1 MEERLTPEEALAKY
15 KAEKRGKLK
24 IYMGYSPGVGKTY
37 TMLREANIR
46 VKRGEEI
53 YIAYLEPHDR
63 KATLEQV
70 GILKEIPTLNIEYRG
85 RVYREIDVQ
94 AVIDKHPKTVLIDEL
109 AHTNIPGSKN
119 HKRYEDV
126 LEILDAGINV
136 NTTLNIQH
144 IESLN
149 DIVYT
154 ITGVE
159 VRERIPDRI
168 VNLADEV
175 EVIDIS
181 SLNLRERL
189 QRGEIY
195 NLKTVGAALKNFFRP
210 GNLDALREIA
220 LRRIA
225 QEVDDTLLKYMEDK
239 NIKTNWYTA
248 ERVLVSIS
256 SSPKAGKIIRYGA
269 RIAQRYKCE
278 FYVIS
283 IETHGPF
290 KKGFS
295 SEEWKVIEKHEELAR
310 NLGAEIFRLK
320 TKNSSARS
328 IAKKILEFTSQKRIT
343 QIVLGHSHR
352 TKVTTLFRGSVI
364 NNIIE
369 NAKGTEIRIV
379 PWENL

>member
-1 MEERLTPEEALAKY
+1 MEEKRISPEKALEIYNK
-15 KAEKRGKLK
+15 EKRGKLK

-70 GILKEIPTLNIEYRG
+70 GILKEISPLEIEYRG
-85 RVYREIDVQ
+85 KVYKEVDVK
-94 AVIDKHPKTVLIDEL
+94 AVIEKHPKTVLIDEL
-109 AHTNIPGSKN
+109 AHTNIFGSKN
-119 HKRYEDV
+119 KKRYEDV
-126 LEILDAGINV
+126 LEILEAGINV

-149 DIVYT
+149 DIVQT
-154 ITGVE
+154 ITGIE
-159 VRERIPDRI
+159 VRERIPDKI

-175 EVIDIS
+175 EVVDIS
-181 SLNLRERL
+181 ASNLTERL

-195 NLKTVGAALKNFFRP
+195 NLKTATSALKNFFRL
-210 GNLDALREIA
+210 GNLNALRELA

-225 QEVDDTLLKYMEDK
+225 QEVDDDLTEYMNDK
-239 NIKTNWYTA
+239 EIKTNWHTT

-256 SSPKAGKIIRYGA
+256 SSPRAGKVIRYGA

-283 IETHGPF
+283 IES
-290 KKGFS
+290 KGFFNKNF
-295 SEEWKVIEKHEELAR
+295 SEDDWKVIKEHEELAK
-310 NLGAEIFRLK
+310 NLGAEVFRLK
-320 TKNSSARS
+320 GKNVP
-328 IAKKILEFTSQKRIT
+328 KKILEFATEKRIT
-343 QIVLGHSHR
+343 QIVLGHSSR
-352 TKVTTLFRGSVI
+352 SLFTRFFKGSVI

-369 NAKGTEIRIV
+369 HSKETEIRIV
-379 PWENL
+379 PWSKM

>member
-1 MEERLTPEEALAKY
+1 MEEKRISPEKALEIYNK
-15 KAEKRGKLK
+15 EKRGKLK

-70 GILKEIPTLNIEYRG
+70 GILKEISPLEIEYRG
-85 RVYREIDVQ
+85 KVYKEVDVK
-94 AVIDKHPKTVLIDEL
+94 AVIEKHPKTVLIDEL
-109 AHTNIPGSKN
+109 AHTNIFGSKN
-119 HKRYEDV
+119 KKRYEDV
-126 LEILDAGINV
+126 LEILEVGINV

-149 DIVYT
+149 DIVQT
-154 ITGVE
+154 ITGIE
-159 VRERIPDRI
+159 VRERIPDKI

-175 EVIDIS
+175 EVVDIS
-181 SLNLRERL
+181 ASNLTERL

-195 NLKTVGAALKNFFRP
+195 NLKTAASALKNFFRL
-210 GNLDALREIA
+210 GNLNALRELA

-225 QEVDDTLLKYMEDK
+225 QEVDDDLTEYMNDK
-239 NIKTNWYTA
+239 EIKTNWYTT

-256 SSPKAGKIIRYGA
+256 SSPRAGKVIRYGA

-283 IETHGPF
+283 IES
-290 KKGFS
+290 KGFFNKNF
-295 SEEWKVIEKHEELAR
+295 SEDDWKVIKEHEELAK
-310 NLGAEIFRLK
+310 NLGAEVFRLK
-320 TKNSSARS
+320 GKNVP
-328 IAKKILEFTSQKRIT
+328 KKILEFATEKRIT
-343 QIVLGHSHR
+343 QIVLGHSSR
-352 TKVTTLFRGSVI
+352 SLFTRFFKGSVI

-369 NAKGTEIRIV
+369 HSKETEIRIV
-379 PWENL
+379 PWSKM

>member
-1 MEERLTPEEALAKY
+1 MEEKRISPEKALEIYNK
-15 KAEKRGKLK
+15 EKRGKLK

-70 GILKEIPTLNIEYRG
+70 GILKEISPLEIEYRG
-85 RVYREIDVQ
+85 KVYKEVDVK
-94 AVIDKHPKTVLIDEL
+94 AVIEKHPKTVLIDEL
-109 AHTNIPGSKN
+109 AHTNILGSKN
-119 HKRYEDV
+119 KKRYEDV
-126 LEILDAGINV
+126 LEILEVGINV

-149 DIVYT
+149 DIVQT
-154 ITGVE
+154 ITGIE
-159 VRERIPDRI
+159 VRERIPDKI

-175 EVIDIS
+175 EVVDIS
-181 SLNLRERL
+181 ASNLTERL

-195 NLKTVGAALKNFFRP
+195 NLKTAASALKNFFRL
-210 GNLDALREIA
+210 GNLNALRELA

-225 QEVDDTLLKYMEDK
+225 QEVDDDLTEYMNDK
-239 NIKTNWYTA
+239 EIKTNWHTT

-256 SSPKAGKIIRYGA
+256 SSPRAGKVIRYGA

-283 IETHGPF
+283 IES
-290 KKGFS
+290 KGFFNKNF
-295 SEEWKVIEKHEELAR
+295 SEDDWKVIKEHEELAK
-310 NLGAEIFRLK
+310 NLGAEVFRLK
-320 TKNSSARS
+320 GKNVP
-328 IAKKILEFTSQKRIT
+328 KKILEFATEKRIT
-343 QIVLGHSHR
+343 QIVLGHSSR
-352 TKVTTLFRGSVI
+352 SLFTRFFKGSVI

-369 NAKGTEIRIV
+369 HSKETEIRIV
-379 PWENL
+379 PWSKM

>member
-1 MEERLTPEEALAKY
+1 MEEKRISPEKALEIYNK
-15 KAEKRGKLK
+15 EKQGKLK

-70 GILKEIPTLNIEYRG
+70 GILKEISPLEIEYRG
-85 RVYREIDVQ
+85 KVYKEVDVK
-94 AVIDKHPKTVLIDEL
+94 AVIEKHPKTVLIDEL
-109 AHTNIPGSKN
+109 AHTNIFGSKN
-119 HKRYEDV
+119 KKRYEDV
-126 LEILDAGINV
+126 LEILEAGINV

-149 DIVYT
+149 DIVQT
-154 ITGVE
+154 ITGIE
-159 VRERIPDRI
+159 VRERIPDKI

-175 EVIDIS
+175 EVVDIS
-181 SLNLRERL
+181 ASNLTERL

-195 NLKTVGAALKNFFRP
+195 NLKTATSALKNFFRL
-210 GNLDALREIA
+210 GNLNALRELA

-225 QEVDDTLLKYMEDK
+225 QEVDDDLTEYMNDK
-239 NIKTNWYTA
+239 EIKTNWHTT

-256 SSPKAGKIIRYGA
+256 SSPRAGKVIRYGA

-283 IETHGPF
+283 IES
-290 KKGFS
+290 KGFFNKNF
-295 SEEWKVIEKHEELAR
+295 SEDDWKVIKEHEELAK
-310 NLGAEIFRLK
+310 NLGAEVFRLK
-320 TKNSSARS
+320 GKNVP
-328 IAKKILEFTSQKRIT
+328 KKILEFATEKRIT
-343 QIVLGHSHR
+343 QIVLGHSSR
-352 TKVTTLFRGSVI
+352 SLFTRFFKGSVI

-369 NAKGTEIRIV
+369 HSKETEIRIV
-379 PWENL
+379 PWSKM

>member
-1 MEERLTPEEALAKY
+1 MEEKRITPEKALEKY
-15 KAEKRGKLK
+15 NKEKRGKLK

-70 GILKEIPTLNIEYRG
+70 GILKEISPLEIEYRG
-85 RVYREIDVQ
+85 KVYKEVDVK
-94 AVIDKHPKTVLIDEL
+94 AVIEKHPKTVLIDEL
-109 AHTNIPGSKN
+109 AHTNIFGSKN
-119 HKRYEDV
+119 KKRYEDV
-126 LEILDAGINV
+126 LEILEAGINV

-149 DIVYT
+149 DIVQT
-154 ITGVE
+154 ITGIE
-159 VRERIPDRI
+159 VRERIPDKI

-175 EVIDIS
+175 EVVDIS
-181 SLNLRERL
+181 ASNLTERL

-195 NLKTVGAALKNFFRP
+195 NLKTAASALKNFFRL
-210 GNLDALREIA
+210 GNLNALRELA

-225 QEVDDTLLKYMEDK
+225 QEVDDDLTVYMNDK
-239 NIKTNWYTA
+239 EIKTNWHTT

-256 SSPKAGKIIRYGA
+256 SSPRAGKVIRYGA

-283 IETHGPF
+283 IESKGF
-290 KKGFS
+290 FNKGFS
-295 SEEWKVIEKHEELAR
+295 EDDWKVIKEHEELAK
-310 NLGAEIFRLK
+310 NLGADVFRLK
-320 TKNSSARS
+320 GKNVP
-328 IAKKILEFTSQKRIT
+328 KKILEFAAEKRIT
-343 QIVLGHSHR
+343 QIVLGHSSR
-352 TKVTTLFRGSVI
+352 SLFTRLFKGSVI

-369 NAKGTEIRIV
+369 HSKGTEIRIV
-379 PWENL
+379 PWSKM

>member
-1 MEERLTPEEALAKY
+1 MEEKRISPEKALEIYNK
-15 KAEKRGKLK
+15 EKRGKLK

-63 KATLEQV
+63 KGTLEQV
-70 GILKEIPTLNIEYRG
+70 GVLKEISPLEIEYRG
-85 RVYREIDVQ
+85 KVYKEVDVK
-94 AVIDKHPKTVLIDEL
+94 AVIEKHPKTVLIDEL
-109 AHTNIPGSKN
+109 AHTNIFGSKN
-119 HKRYEDV
+119 KKRYEDV
-126 LEILDAGINV
+126 LEILEAGINV

-149 DIVYT
+149 DIVQT
-154 ITGVE
+154 ITGIE
-159 VRERIPDRI
+159 VRERIPDKI

-175 EVIDIS
+175 EVVDIS
-181 SLNLRERL
+181 ASNLTERL

-195 NLKTVGAALKNFFRP
+195 NLKTAASALKNFFRL
-210 GNLDALREIA
+210 GNLNALRELA

-225 QEVDDTLLKYMEDK
+225 QEVDDDLTEYMNDK
-239 NIKTNWYTA
+239 EIKTNWHTT

-256 SSPKAGKIIRYGA
+256 SSPRAGKVIRYGA

-283 IETHGPF
+283 IES
-290 KKGFS
+290 KGFFNKNF
-295 SEEWKVIEKHEELAR
+295 SEDDWKVIKEHEELAK
-310 NLGAEIFRLK
+310 NLGAEVFRLK
-320 TKNSSARS
+320 GKNVP
-328 IAKKILEFTSQKRIT
+328 KKILEFATEKRIT
-343 QIVLGHSHR
+343 QIVLGHSSR
-352 TKVTTLFRGSVI
+352 SLFTRFFKGSVI

-369 NAKGTEIRIV
+369 HSKGTEIRIV
-379 PWENL
+379 PWSKM

>member
-1 MEERLTPEEALAKY
+1 MEEKRISPEKALEIYNK
-15 KAEKRGKLK
+15 EKRGKLK

-70 GILKEIPTLNIEYRG
+70 GILKEISPLEIEYRG
-85 RVYREIDVQ
+85 KVYKEVDVK
-94 AVIDKHPKTVLIDEL
+94 AVIEKHPKTVLIDEL
-109 AHTNIPGSKN
+109 AHTNIFGSKN
-119 HKRYEDV
+119 KKRYEDV
-126 LEILDAGINV
+126 LEILEVGINV

-149 DIVYT
+149 DIVQT
-154 ITGVE
+154 ITGIE
-159 VRERIPDRI
+159 VRERIPDKI

-175 EVIDIS
+175 EVVDIS
-181 SLNLRERL
+181 ASNLTERL

-195 NLKTVGAALKNFFRP
+195 NLKTAASALKNFFRL
-210 GNLDALREIA
+210 GNLNALRELA

-225 QEVDDTLLKYMEDK
+225 QEVDDDLTEYMNDK
-239 NIKTNWYTA
+239 EIKTNWHTT

-256 SSPKAGKIIRYGA
+256 SSPKAGKVIRYGA

-283 IETHGPF
+283 IES
-290 KKGFS
+290 KGFFNKNF
-295 SEEWKVIEKHEELAR
+295 SEDDWKVIKEHEELAK
-310 NLGAEIFRLK
+310 NLGAEVFRLK
-320 TKNSSARS
+320 GKNVP
-328 IAKKILEFTSQKRIT
+328 KKILEFATEKRIT
-343 QIVLGHSHR
+343 QIVLGHSSR
-352 TKVTTLFRGSVI
+352 SLFTRFFKGSVI

-369 NAKGTEIRIV
+369 HSKETEIRIV
-379 PWENL
+379 PWSKM

>member
-1 MEERLTPEEALAKY
+1 MEEKRISPEKALEIYNK
-15 KAEKRGKLK
+15 EKRGKLK

-70 GILKEIPTLNIEYRG
+70 GILKEISPLEIEYRG
-85 RVYREIDVQ
+85 KVYKEVDVK
-94 AVIDKHPKTVLIDEL
+94 AVIEKHPKTVLIDEL
-109 AHTNIPGSKN
+109 AHTNIFGSKN
-119 HKRYEDV
+119 KKRYEDV
-126 LEILDAGINV
+126 LEILEAGINV

-149 DIVYT
+149 DIVQT
-154 ITGVE
+154 ITGIE
-159 VRERIPDRI
+159 VRERIPDKI

-175 EVIDIS
+175 EVVDIS
-181 SLNLRERL
+181 ASNLTERL

-195 NLKTVGAALKNFFRP
+195 NLKTAASALKNFFRL
-210 GNLDALREIA
+210 GNLNALRELA

-225 QEVDDTLLKYMEDK
+225 QEVDDDLTEYMNDK
-239 NIKTNWYTA
+239 EIKTNWHTT

-256 SSPKAGKIIRYGA
+256 SSPRAGKVIRYGA

-283 IETHGPF
+283 IES
-290 KKGFS
+290 KGFFNKNF
-295 SEEWKVIEKHEELAR
+295 SEDDWKVIKEHEELAK
-310 NLGAEIFRLK
+310 NLGAEVFRLK
-320 TKNSSARS
+320 GKNVP
-328 IAKKILEFTSQKRIT
+328 KKILEFAAEKRIT
-343 QIVLGHSHR
+343 QIVLGHSSR
-352 TKVTTLFRGSVI
+352 SLFTRLFKGSVI

-369 NAKGTEIRIV
+369 HSKGTEIRIV
-379 PWENL
+379 PWSKM

>member
-1 MEERLTPEEALAKY
+1 MEEKRISPEKALEIYNK
-15 KAEKRGKLK
+15 EKRGKLK

-70 GILKEIPTLNIEYRG
+70 GILKEISPLEIEYRG
-85 RVYREIDVQ
+85 KVYKEVDVK
-94 AVIDKHPKTVLIDEL
+94 AVIEKHPKTVLIDEL
-109 AHTNIPGSKN
+109 AHTNIFGSKN
-119 HKRYEDV
+119 KKRYEDV
-126 LEILDAGINV
+126 LEILEVGINV

-149 DIVYT
+149 DIVQT
-154 ITGVE
+154 ITGIE
-159 VRERIPDRI
+159 VRERIPDKI

-175 EVIDIS
+175 EVVDIS
-181 SLNLRERL
+181 ASNLTERL

-195 NLKTVGAALKNFFRP
+195 NLKTAASALKNFFRL
-210 GNLDALREIA
+210 GNLNALRELA

-225 QEVDDTLLKYMEDK
+225 QEVDDDLTEYMNDK
-239 NIKTNWYTA
+239 EIKTNWHTT

-256 SSPKAGKIIRYGA
+256 SSPRAGKVIRYGA

-283 IETHGPF
+283 IESKGF
-290 KKGFS
+290 FNKGFS
-295 SEEWKVIEKHEELAR
+295 EDDWKVIKEHEELAK
-310 NLGAEIFRLK
+310 NLGADVFRLK
-320 TKNSSARS
+320 GKNVP
-328 IAKKILEFTSQKRIT
+328 KKILEFATEKRIT
-343 QIVLGHSHR
+343 QIVLGHSSR
-352 TKVTTLFRGSVI
+352 SLFTRFFKGSVI

-369 NAKGTEIRIV
+369 HSKETEIRIV
-379 PWENL
+379 PWSKM

>member
-1 MEERLTPEEALAKY
+1 MEEKRITPEKALEKY
-15 KAEKRGKLK
+15 NKEKRGKLK

-70 GILKEIPTLNIEYRG
+70 GILKEISPLEIEYRG
-85 RVYREIDVQ
+85 KVYKEVDVK
-94 AVIDKHPKTVLIDEL
+94 AVIEKHPKTVLIDEL
-109 AHTNIPGSKN
+109 AHTNIFGSKN
-119 HKRYEDV
+119 KKRYEDV
-126 LEILDAGINV
+126 LEILEVGINV

-149 DIVYT
+149 DIVQT
-154 ITGVE
+154 ITGIE
-159 VRERIPDRI
+159 VRERIPDKI

-175 EVIDIS
+175 EVVDIS
-181 SLNLRERL
+181 ASNLTERL

-195 NLKTVGAALKNFFRP
+195 NLKTAASALKNFFRL
-210 GNLDALREIA
+210 GNLNALRELA

-225 QEVDDTLLKYMEDK
+225 QEVDDDLTEYMNDK
-239 NIKTNWYTA
+239 EIKTNWHTT

-256 SSPKAGKIIRYGA
+256 SSPRAGKVIRYGA

-283 IETHGPF
+283 IESKGF
-290 KKGFS
+290 FNKGFS
-295 SEEWKVIEKHEELAR
+295 EDDWKVIKEHEELAK
-310 NLGAEIFRLK
+310 NLGADVFRLK
-320 TKNSSARS
+320 GKNVP
-328 IAKKILEFTSQKRIT
+328 KKILEFAAEKRIT
-343 QIVLGHSHR
+343 QIVLGHSSR
-352 TKVTTLFRGSVI
+352 SLFTRLFKGSVI

-369 NAKGTEIRIV
+369 HSKGTEIRIV
-379 PWENL
+379 PWSKM

>member
-1 MEERLTPEEALAKY
+1 MEEKRITPEKALEKY
-15 KAEKRGKLK
+15 NKEKRGKLK

-70 GILKEIPTLNIEYRG
+70 GILKEISPLEIEYRG
-85 RVYREIDVQ
+85 KVYKEVDVK
-94 AVIDKHPKTVLIDEL
+94 AVIEKHPKTVLIDEL
-109 AHTNIPGSKN
+109 AHTNIFGSKN
-119 HKRYEDV
+119 KKRYEDV
-126 LEILDAGINV
+126 LEILEAGINV

-149 DIVYT
+149 DIVQT
-154 ITGVE
+154 ITGIE
-159 VRERIPDRI
+159 VRERIPDKI

-175 EVIDIS
+175 EVVDIS
-181 SLNLRERL
+181 ASNLTERL

-195 NLKTVGAALKNFFRP
+195 NLKTAASALKNFFRL
-210 GNLDALREIA
+210 GNLNALRELA

-225 QEVDDTLLKYMEDK
+225 QEVDDDLTEYMNDK
-239 NIKTNWYTA
+239 EIKTNWHTT

-256 SSPKAGKIIRYGA
+256 SSPRAGKVIRYGA

-283 IETHGPF
+283 IESKGF
-290 KKGFS
+290 FNKGFS
-295 SEEWKVIEKHEELAR
+295 EDDWKVIKEHEELAK
-310 NLGAEIFRLK
+310 NLGADVFRLK
-320 TKNSSARS
+320 GKNVP
-328 IAKKILEFTSQKRIT
+328 KKILEFAAEKRIT
-343 QIVLGHSHR
+343 QIVLGHSSR
-352 TKVTTLFRGSVI
+352 SFFTRLFKGSVI

-369 NAKGTEIRIV
+369 HSKGTEIRIV
-379 PWENL
+379 PWSKM

>member
-1 MEERLTPEEALAKY
+1 MEEKRISPEKALEIYNK
-15 KAEKRGKLK
+15 EKRGKLK

-70 GILKEIPTLNIEYRG
+70 GILKEISPLEIEYRG
-85 RVYREIDVQ
+85 KVYKEVDVK
-94 AVIDKHPKTVLIDEL
+94 AVIEKHPKTVLIDEL
-109 AHTNIPGSKN
+109 AHTNIFGSKN
-119 HKRYEDV
+119 KKRYEDV
-126 LEILDAGINV
+126 LEILEAGINV

-149 DIVYT
+149 DIVQT
-154 ITGVE
+154 ITGIE
-159 VRERIPDRI
+159 VRERIPDKI

-175 EVIDIS
+175 EVVDIS
-181 SLNLRERL
+181 ASNLTERL

-195 NLKTVGAALKNFFRP
+195 NLKTAASALKNFFRL
-210 GNLDALREIA
+210 GNLNALRELA

-225 QEVDDTLLKYMEDK
+225 QEVDDDLTEYMNDK
-239 NIKTNWYTA
+239 EIKTNWHTT

-256 SSPKAGKIIRYGA
+256 SSPRAGKVIRYGA

-283 IETHGPF
+283 IES
-290 KKGFS
+290 KGFFNKNF
-295 SEEWKVIEKHEELAR
+295 SEDDWKVIKEHEELAK
-310 NLGAEIFRLK
+310 NLGADVFRLK
-320 TKNSSARS
+320 GKNVP
-328 IAKKILEFTSQKRIT
+328 KKILEFAAEKRIT
-343 QIVLGHSHR
+343 QIVLGHSSR
-352 TKVTTLFRGSVI
+352 SLFTRLFKGSVI

-369 NAKGTEIRIV
+369 HSKGTEIRIV
-379 PWENL
+379 PWSKM

>member
-1 MEERLTPEEALAKY
+1 MEEKRISPEKALEIYNK
-15 KAEKRGKLK
+15 EKRGKLK

-70 GILKEIPTLNIEYRG
+70 GILKEISPLEIEYRG
-85 RVYREIDVQ
+85 KVYKEVDVK
-94 AVIDKHPKTVLIDEL
+94 AVIEKHPKTVLIDEL
-109 AHTNIPGSKN
+109 AHTNIFGSKN
-119 HKRYEDV
+119 KKRYEDV
-126 LEILDAGINV
+126 LEILEVGINV

-149 DIVYT
+149 DIVQT
-154 ITGVE
+154 ITGIE
-159 VRERIPDRI
+159 VRERIPDKI

-175 EVIDIS
+175 EVVDIS
-181 SLNLRERL
+181 ASNLTERL

-195 NLKTVGAALKNFFRP
+195 NLKTATSALKNFFRL
-210 GNLDALREIA
+210 GNLNALRELA

-225 QEVDDTLLKYMEDK
+225 QEVDDDLTEYMNDK
-239 NIKTNWYTA
+239 EIKTNWHTT

-256 SSPKAGKIIRYGA
+256 SSPRAGKVIRYGA

-283 IETHGPF
+283 IESKGF
-290 KKGFS
+290 FNKGFS
-295 SEEWKVIEKHEELAR
+295 EDDWKVIKEHEELAK
-310 NLGAEIFRLK
+310 NLGADVFRLK
-320 TKNSSARS
+320 GKNVP
-328 IAKKILEFTSQKRIT
+328 KKILEFAAEKRIT
-343 QIVLGHSHR
+343 QIVLGHSSR
-352 TKVTTLFRGSVI
+352 SLFTRLFKGSVI

-369 NAKGTEIRIV
+369 HSKGTEIRIV
-379 PWENL
+379 PWSKM

>member
-1 MEERLTPEEALAKY
+1 MEEKRISPEKALEIYNK
-15 KAEKRGKLK
+15 EKRGKLK

-70 GILKEIPTLNIEYRG
+70 GILKEISPLEIEYRG
-85 RVYREIDVQ
+85 KVYKEVDVK
-94 AVIDKHPKTVLIDEL
+94 AVIEKHPKTVLIDEF
-109 AHTNIPGSKN
+109 AHTNIFGSKN
-119 HKRYEDV
+119 KKRYEDV
-126 LEILDAGINV
+126 LEILEAGINV

-149 DIVYT
+149 DIVQT
-154 ITGVE
+154 ITGIE
-159 VRERIPDRI
+159 VRERIPDKI

-175 EVIDIS
+175 EVVDIS
-181 SLNLRERL
+181 ASNLTERL

-195 NLKTVGAALKNFFRP
+195 NLKTAASALKNFFRL
-210 GNLDALREIA
+210 GNLNALRELA

-225 QEVDDTLLKYMEDK
+225 QEVDDDLTEYMNDK
-239 NIKTNWYTA
+239 EIKTNWHTT

-256 SSPKAGKIIRYGA
+256 SSPRAGKVIRYGA

-283 IETHGPF
+283 IESKGF
-290 KKGFS
+290 FNKGFS
-295 SEEWKVIEKHEELAR
+295 EDDWKVIKEHEELAK
-310 NLGAEIFRLK
+310 NLGADVFRLK
-320 TKNSSARS
+320 GKNVP
-328 IAKKILEFTSQKRIT
+328 KKILEFAAEKRIT
-343 QIVLGHSHR
+343 QIVLGHSSR
-352 TKVTTLFRGSVI
+352 SLFTRLFKGSVI

-369 NAKGTEIRIV
+369 HSKGTEIRIV
-379 PWENL
+379 PWSKM

>member
-1 MEERLTPEEALAKY
+1 MEEKRISPEKALEIYNK
-15 KAEKRGKLK
+15 EKRGKLK

-70 GILKEIPTLNIEYRG
+70 GILKEISPLEIEYRG
-85 RVYREIDVQ
+85 KVYKEVDVK
-94 AVIDKHPKTVLIDEL
+94 AVIEKHPKTVLIDEL
-109 AHTNIPGSKN
+109 AHTNIFGSKN
-119 HKRYEDV
+119 KKRYEDV
-126 LEILDAGINV
+126 LEILEAGINV

-149 DIVYT
+149 DIVQT
-154 ITGVE
+154 ITGIE
-159 VRERIPDRI
+159 VRERIPDKI

-175 EVIDIS
+175 EVVDIS
-181 SLNLRERL
+181 ASNLTERL

-195 NLKTVGAALKNFFRP
+195 NLKTAASALKNFFRL
-210 GNLDALREIA
+210 GNLNALRELA

-225 QEVDDTLLKYMEDK
+225 QEVDDDLTEYMNDK
-239 NIKTNWYTA
+239 EIKTNWHTT

-256 SSPKAGKIIRYGA
+256 SSPRAGKVIRYGA

-283 IETHGPF
+283 IES
-290 KKGFS
+290 KGFFNKNF
-295 SEEWKVIEKHEELAR
+295 SEDDWKVIKEHEELAK
-310 NLGAEIFRLK
+310 NLGAEVFRLK
-320 TKNSSARS
+320 GKNVP
-328 IAKKILEFTSQKRIT
+328 KKILEFAAEKRIT
-343 QIVLGHSHR
+343 QIVLGHSSR
-352 TKVTTLFRGSVI
+352 SLFTRLFKGSVI

-369 NAKGTEIRIV
+369 HSKETEIRIV
-379 PWENL
+379 PWSKM

>member
-1 MEERLTPEEALAKY
+1 MEEKRISPEKALEIYNK
-15 KAEKRGKLK
+15 EKQGKLK

-37 TMLREANIR
+37 TILREANIR

-70 GILKEIPTLNIEYRG
+70 GILKEISPLEIEYRG
-85 RVYREIDVQ
+85 KVYKEVDVK
-94 AVIDKHPKTVLIDEL
+94 AVIEKHPKTVLIDEL
-109 AHTNIPGSKN
+109 AHTNIFGSKN
-119 HKRYEDV
+119 KKRYEDV
-126 LEILDAGINV
+126 LEILEAGINV

-149 DIVYT
+149 DIVQT
-154 ITGVE
+154 ITGIE
-159 VRERIPDRI
+159 VRERIPDKI

-175 EVIDIS
+175 EVVDIS
-181 SLNLRERL
+181 ASNLTERL

-195 NLKTVGAALKNFFRP
+195 NLKTAASALKNFFRL
-210 GNLDALREIA
+210 GNLNALRELA

-225 QEVDDTLLKYMEDK
+225 QEVDDDLTEYMNDK
-239 NIKTNWYTA
+239 EIKTNWHTT

-256 SSPKAGKIIRYGA
+256 SSPRAGKVIRYGA

-283 IETHGPF
+283 IESKGF
-290 KKGFS
+290 FNKGFS
-295 SEEWKVIEKHEELAR
+295 EDDWKVIKEHEELAK
-310 NLGAEIFRLK
+310 NLGADVFRLK
-320 TKNSSARS
+320 GKNVP
-328 IAKKILEFTSQKRIT
+328 KKILEFAAEKRIT
-343 QIVLGHSHR
+343 QIVLGHSSR
-352 TKVTTLFRGSVI
+352 SLFTRLFKGSVI

-369 NAKGTEIRIV
+369 HSKGTEIRIV
-379 PWENL
+379 PWSKM

>member
-1 MEERLTPEEALAKY
+1 MEEKRISPEKALEIYNK
-15 KAEKRGKLK
+15 EKRGKLK

-70 GILKEIPTLNIEYRG
+70 GILKEISPLEIEYRG
-85 RVYREIDVQ
+85 KVYKEVDVK
-94 AVIDKHPKTVLIDEL
+94 AVIEKHPKTVLIDEL
-109 AHTNIPGSKN
+109 AHTNILGSKN
-119 HKRYEDV
+119 KKRYEDV
-126 LEILDAGINV
+126 LEILEVGINV

-149 DIVYT
+149 DIVQT
-154 ITGVE
+154 ITGIE
-159 VRERIPDRI
+159 VRERIPDKI

-175 EVIDIS
+175 EVVDIS
-181 SLNLRERL
+181 ASNLTERL

-195 NLKTVGAALKNFFRP
+195 NLKTAASALKNFFRL
-210 GNLDALREIA
+210 GNLNALRELA

-225 QEVDDTLLKYMEDK
+225 QEVDDDLTEYMNDK
-239 NIKTNWYTA
+239 EIKTNWHTT

-256 SSPKAGKIIRYGA
+256 SSPRAGKIIRYGA

-283 IETHGPF
+283 IES
-290 KKGFS
+290 KGFFNKNF
-295 SEEWKVIEKHEELAR
+295 SEDDWKVIKEHEELAK
-310 NLGAEIFRLK
+310 NLGAEVFRLK
-320 TKNSSARS
+320 GKNVP
-328 IAKKILEFTSQKRIT
+328 KKILEFATEKRIT
-343 QIVLGHSHR
+343 QIVLGHSSR
-352 TKVTTLFRGSVI
+352 SLFTRFFKGSVI

-369 NAKGTEIRIV
+369 HSKETEIRIV
-379 PWENL
+379 PWSKM

>member
-1 MEERLTPEEALAKY
+1 MEEKRISPEKALEIYNK
-15 KAEKRGKLK
+15 EKRGKLK

-70 GILKEIPTLNIEYRG
+70 GILKEISPLEIEYRG
-85 RVYREIDVQ
+85 KVYKEVDVK
-94 AVIDKHPKTVLIDEL
+94 AVIEKHPKTVLIDEL
-109 AHTNIPGSKN
+109 AHTNIFGSKN
-119 HKRYEDV
+119 KKRYEDV
-126 LEILDAGINV
+126 LEILEAGINV

-149 DIVYT
+149 DIVQT
-154 ITGVE
+154 ITGIE
-159 VRERIPDRI
+159 VRERIPDKI

-175 EVIDIS
+175 EVVDIS
-181 SLNLRERL
+181 ASNLTERL

-195 NLKTVGAALKNFFRP
+195 NLKTAASALKNFFRL
-210 GNLDALREIA
+210 GNLNALRELA

-225 QEVDDTLLKYMEDK
+225 QEVDDDLTEYMNDK
-239 NIKTNWYTA
+239 EIKTNWHTT

-256 SSPKAGKIIRYGA
+256 SSPRAGKVIRYGA

-283 IETHGPF
+283 IESKGF
-290 KKGFS
+290 FNKGFS
-295 SEEWKVIEKHEELAR
+295 EDDWKVIKEHEELAK
-310 NLGAEIFRLK
+310 NLGADVFRLK
-320 TKNSSARS
+320 GKNVP
-328 IAKKILEFTSQKRIT
+328 KKILEFATEKRIT
-343 QIVLGHSHR
+343 QIVLGHSSR
-352 TKVTTLFRGSVI
+352 SLFTRFFKGSVI

-369 NAKGTEIRIV
+369 HSKGTEIRIV
-379 PWENL
+379 PWSKM

>member
-1 MEERLTPEEALAKY
+1 MEEKRISPEKALEIYNK
-15 KAEKRGKLK
+15 EKRGKLK

-70 GILKEIPTLNIEYRG
+70 GILKEISPLEIEYRG
-85 RVYREIDVQ
+85 KVYKEVDVK
-94 AVIDKHPKTVLIDEL
+94 AVIEKHPKTVLIDEL
-109 AHTNIPGSKN
+109 AHTNIFGSKN
-119 HKRYEDV
+119 KKRYEDV
-126 LEILDAGINV
+126 LEILEAGINV

-149 DIVYT
+149 DIVQT
-154 ITGVE
+154 ITGIE
-159 VRERIPDRI
+159 VRERIPDKI

-175 EVIDIS
+175 EVVDIS
-181 SLNLRERL
+181 ASNLTERL

-195 NLKTVGAALKNFFRP
+195 NLKTAASALKNFFRL
-210 GNLDALREIA
+210 GNLNALRELA

-225 QEVDDTLLKYMEDK
+225 QEVDDDLTEYMNDK
-239 NIKTNWYTA
+239 EIKTNWHTT

-256 SSPKAGKIIRYGA
+256 SSPKAGKVIRYGA

-283 IETHGPF
+283 IESKGF
-290 KKGFS
+290 FNKGFS
-295 SEEWKVIEKHEELAR
+295 EDDWKVIKEHEELAK
-310 NLGAEIFRLK
+310 NLGADVFRLK
-320 TKNSSARS
+320 GKNVP
-328 IAKKILEFTSQKRIT
+328 KKILEFAAEKRIT
-343 QIVLGHSHR
+343 QIVLGHSSR
-352 TKVTTLFRGSVI
+352 SLFTRLFKGSVI

-369 NAKGTEIRIV
+369 HSKGTEIRIV
-379 PWENL
+379 PWSKM

>member
-1 MEERLTPEEALAKY
+1 MEEKRISPEKALEIYNK
-15 KAEKRGKLK
+15 EKRGKLK

-70 GILKEIPTLNIEYRG
+70 GILKEISPLEIEYRG
-85 RVYREIDVQ
+85 KVYKEVDVK
-94 AVIDKHPKTVLIDEL
+94 AVIEKHPKTVLIDEL
-109 AHTNIPGSKN
+109 AHTNIFGSKN
-119 HKRYEDV
+119 KKRYEDV
-126 LEILDAGINV
+126 LEILEAGINV

-149 DIVYT
+149 DIVQT
-154 ITGVE
+154 ITGIE
-159 VRERIPDRI
+159 VRERIPDKI

-175 EVIDIS
+175 EVVDIS
-181 SLNLRERL
+181 ASNLTERL

-195 NLKTVGAALKNFFRP
+195 NLKTAASALKNFFRL
-210 GNLDALREIA
+210 GNLNALRELA

-225 QEVDDTLLKYMEDK
+225 QEVDDDLTEYMNDK
-239 NIKTNWYTA
+239 EIKTNWHTT

-256 SSPKAGKIIRYGA
+256 SSPRAGKVIRYGA

-283 IETHGPF
+283 IESKGF
-290 KKGFS
+290 FNKGFS
-295 SEEWKVIEKHEELAR
+295 EDDWKVIKEHEELAK
-310 NLGAEIFRLK
+310 NLGADVFRLK
-320 TKNSSARS
+320 GKNVP
-328 IAKKILEFTSQKRIT
+328 KKILEFAAEKRIT
-343 QIVLGHSHR
+343 QIVLGHSSR
-352 TKVTTLFRGSVI
+352 SLFTRLFKGSVI

-369 NAKGTEIRIV
+369 HSKETEIRIV
-379 PWENL
+379 PWSKM

>member
-1 MEERLTPEEALAKY
+1 MEEKRISPEKALEIYNK
-15 KAEKRGKLK
+15 EKRGKLK

-70 GILKEIPTLNIEYRG
+70 GILKEISPLEIEYRG
-85 RVYREIDVQ
+85 KVYKEVDVK
-94 AVIDKHPKTVLIDEL
+94 AVIEKHPKTVLIDEL
-109 AHTNIPGSKN
+109 AHTNIFGSKN
-119 HKRYEDV
+119 KKRYEDV
-126 LEILDAGINV
+126 LEILEAGINV

-149 DIVYT
+149 DIVQT
-154 ITGVE
+154 ITGIE
-159 VRERIPDRI
+159 VRERIPDKI

-175 EVIDIS
+175 EVVDIS
-181 SLNLRERL
+181 ASNLTERL
-189 QRGEIY
+189 KRGEIY
-195 NLKTVGAALKNFFRP
+195 NLKTAASALKNFFRL
-210 GNLDALREIA
+210 GNLNALRELA

-225 QEVDDTLLKYMEDK
+225 QEVDDDLTEYMNDK
-239 NIKTNWYTA
+239 EIKTNWHTT

-256 SSPKAGKIIRYGA
+256 SSPRAGKVIRYGA

-283 IETHGPF
+283 IESKGF
-290 KKGFS
+290 FNKGFS
-295 SEEWKVIEKHEELAR
+295 EDDWKVIKEHEELAK
-310 NLGAEIFRLK
+310 NLGADVFRLK
-320 TKNSSARS
+320 GKNVP
-328 IAKKILEFTSQKRIT
+328 KKILEFAAEKRIT
-343 QIVLGHSHR
+343 QIVLGHSSR
-352 TKVTTLFRGSVI
+352 SLFTRLFKGSVI

-369 NAKGTEIRIV
+369 HSKGTEIRIV
-379 PWENL
+379 PWSKM

>member
-1 MEERLTPEEALAKY
+1 MEEKRISPEKALEIYNK
-15 KAEKRGKLK
+15 EKRGKLK

-70 GILKEIPTLNIEYRG
+70 GILKEISPLEIEYRG
-85 RVYREIDVQ
+85 KVYKEVDVK
-94 AVIDKHPKTVLIDEL
+94 AVIEKHPKTVLIDEL
-109 AHTNIPGSKN
+109 AHTNIFGSKN
-119 HKRYEDV
+119 KKRYEDV
-126 LEILDAGINV
+126 LEILEAGINV

-149 DIVYT
+149 DIVQT
-154 ITGVE
+154 ITGIE
-159 VRERIPDRI
+159 VRERIPDKI

-175 EVIDIS
+175 EVVDIS
-181 SLNLRERL
+181 VSNLTERL

-195 NLKTVGAALKNFFRP
+195 NLKTAASAIKNFFRL
-210 GNLDALREIA
+210 GNLNALRELA

-225 QEVDDTLLKYMEDK
+225 QEVDDDLTEYMNDK
-239 NIKTNWYTA
+239 EIKTNWHTT

-256 SSPKAGKIIRYGA
+256 SSPRAGKVIRYGA

-283 IETHGPF
+283 IESKGF
-290 KKGFS
+290 FNKGFS
-295 SEEWKVIEKHEELAR
+295 EDDWKVIKEHEELAK
-310 NLGAEIFRLK
+310 NLGADVFRLK
-320 TKNSSARS
+320 GKNVP
-328 IAKKILEFTSQKRIT
+328 KKILEFAAEKRIT
-343 QIVLGHSHR
+343 QIVLGHSSR
-352 TKVTTLFRGSVI
+352 SLFTRLFKGSVI

-369 NAKGTEIRIV
+369 HSKGTEIRIV
-379 PWENL
+379 PWSKM

>member
-1 MEERLTPEEALAKY
+1 MEEKRMTPEKALEIYNK
-15 KAEKRGKLK
+15 EKKGKLK

-63 KATLEQV
+63 KATIEQV
-70 GILKEIPTLNIEYRG
+70 GILKEIKPLEIEYRG
-85 RVYREIDVQ
+85 KVYKEVNIK
-94 AVIDKHPKTVLIDEL
+94 AVIEKHPKTVLIDEL
-109 AHTNIPGSKN
+109 AHTNISGSKN
-119 HKRYEDV
+119 KKRYEDV

-149 DIVYT
+149 DIVQT
-154 ITGVE
+154 ITGIE
-159 VRERIPDRI
+159 VRERIPDKI

-175 EVIDIS
+175 EVVDIS
-181 SLNLRERL
+181 ASNLTERL

-195 NLKTVGAALKNFFRP
+195 NLKTAASALKNFFRL
-210 GNLDALREIA
+210 GNLNALRELA

-225 QEVDDTLLKYMEDK
+225 QEVDDDLTEYMNDK
-239 NIKTNWYTA
+239 EIKTNWHTT

-256 SSPKAGKIIRYGA
+256 SSPRAGKVIRYGA
-269 RIAQRYKCE
+269 RIAQKYKCE

-283 IETHGPF
+283 IETEGVF
-290 KKGFS
+290 NKGFT
-295 SEEWKVIEKHEELAR
+295 EDDWKVIKEHEELAK
-310 NLGAEIFRLK
+310 NLGAEVFRLK
-320 TKNSSARS
+320 GKN
-328 IAKKILEFTSQKRIT
+328 IAKKILEFSAEKRIT
-343 QIVLGHSHR
+343 QIVLGHSSR
-352 TKVTTLFRGSVI
+352 SLFTRLFKGSVI

-369 NAKGTEIRIV
+369 HSKGTEIRIV
-379 PWENL
+379 PWSKM

>member
-1 MEERLTPEEALAKY
+1 MEEKRISPEKALEIYNK
-15 KAEKRGKLK
+15 EKRGKLK

-70 GILKEIPTLNIEYRG
+70 GILKEISPLEIEYRG
-85 RVYREIDVQ
+85 KVYKEVDVK
-94 AVIDKHPKTVLIDEL
+94 AVIEKHPKTVLIDEL
-109 AHTNIPGSKN
+109 AHTNIFGSKN
-119 HKRYEDV
+119 KKRYEDV
-126 LEILDAGINV
+126 LEILEAGINV

-149 DIVYT
+149 DIVQT
-154 ITGVE
+154 ITGIE
-159 VRERIPDRI
+159 VRERIPDKI

-175 EVIDIS
+175 EVVDIS
-181 SLNLRERL
+181 ASNLTERL

-195 NLKTVGAALKNFFRP
+195 NLKTAASALKNFFRL
-210 GNLDALREIA
+210 GNLNALRELA

-225 QEVDDTLLKYMEDK
+225 QEVDDDLTEYMNDK
-239 NIKTNWYTA
+239 EIKTNWHTT

-256 SSPKAGKIIRYGA
+256 SSPRAGKVIRYGA

-283 IETHGPF
+283 IES
-290 KKGFS
+290 KGFFNKNF
-295 SEEWKVIEKHEELAR
+295 SEDDWKVIKEHEELAK
-310 NLGAEIFRLK
+310 NLGADVFRLK
-320 TKNSSARS
+320 GKNVP
-328 IAKKILEFTSQKRIT
+328 KKILEFAAEKRIT
-343 QIVLGHSHR
+343 QIVLGHSSR
-352 TKVTTLFRGSVI
+352 SLFTRLFKGSVI

-369 NAKGTEIRIV
+369 HSKETEIRIV
-379 PWENL
+379 PWSKM

>member
-1 MEERLTPEEALAKY
+1 MEEKRISPEKALEIYNK
-15 KAEKRGKLK
+15 EKRGKLK

-70 GILKEIPTLNIEYRG
+70 GILKEISPLEIEYRG
-85 RVYREIDVQ
+85 KVYKEVDVK
-94 AVIDKHPKTVLIDEL
+94 AVIEKHPKTVLIDEL
-109 AHTNIPGSKN
+109 AHTNIFGSKN
-119 HKRYEDV
+119 KKRYEDV
-126 LEILDAGINV
+126 LEILEVGINV

-149 DIVYT
+149 DIVQT
-154 ITGVE
+154 ITGIE
-159 VRERIPDRI
+159 VRERIPDKI

-175 EVIDIS
+175 EVVDIS
-181 SLNLRERL
+181 ASNLTERL

-195 NLKTVGAALKNFFRP
+195 NLKTAASALKNFFRL
-210 GNLDALREIA
+210 GNLNALRELA

-225 QEVDDTLLKYMEDK
+225 QEVDDDLTEYMNDK
-239 NIKTNWYTA
+239 EIKTNWHTT

-256 SSPKAGKIIRYGA
+256 SSPRAGKVIRYGA

-283 IETHGPF
+283 IES
-290 KKGFS
+290 KGFFNKNF
-295 SEEWKVIEKHEELAR
+295 SEDDWKVIKEHEELAK
-310 NLGAEIFRLK
+310 NLGAEVFRLK
-320 TKNSSARS
+320 GKNVP
-328 IAKKILEFTSQKRIT
+328 KKILEFATEKRIT
-343 QIVLGHSHR
+343 QIVLGHSSR
-352 TKVTTLFRGSVI
+352 SLFTRFFKGSVI

-369 NAKGTEIRIV
+369 HSKETEIRIV
-379 PWENL
+379 PWSKM

>member
-1 MEERLTPEEALAKY
+1 MEEKRISPEKALEIYNK
-15 KAEKRGKLK
+15 EKRGKLK

-70 GILKEIPTLNIEYRG
+70 GILKEISPLEIEYRG
-85 RVYREIDVQ
+85 KVYKEVDVK
-94 AVIDKHPKTVLIDEL
+94 AVIEKHPKTVLIDEL
-109 AHTNIPGSKN
+109 AHTNIFGSKN
-119 HKRYEDV
+119 KKRYEDV
-126 LEILDAGINV
+126 LEILEAGINV

-149 DIVYT
+149 DIVQT
-154 ITGVE
+154 ITGIE
-159 VRERIPDRI
+159 VRERIPDKI

-175 EVIDIS
+175 EVVDIS
-181 SLNLRERL
+181 ASNLTERL

-195 NLKTVGAALKNFFRP
+195 NLKTAASALKNFFRL
-210 GNLDALREIA
+210 GNLNALRELA

-225 QEVDDTLLKYMEDK
+225 QEVDDDLTEYMNDK
-239 NIKTNWYTA
+239 EIKTNWHTT

-256 SSPKAGKIIRYGA
+256 SSPRAGKVIRYGA

-283 IETHGPF
+283 IESKGF
-290 KKGFS
+290 FNKGFS
-295 SEEWKVIEKHEELAR
+295 EDDWKVIKEHEELAK
-310 NLGAEIFRLK
+310 NLGADVFRLK
-320 TKNSSARS
+320 GKNVP
-328 IAKKILEFTSQKRIT
+328 KKILEFAAEKRIT
-343 QIVLGHSHR
+343 QIVLGHSSR
-352 TKVTTLFRGSVI
+352 SLFTRLFKGSVI

-369 NAKGTEIRIV
+369 HSKGTEIRIV
-379 PWENL
+379 PWSKM

>member
-1 MEERLTPEEALAKY
+1 MEEKRITPEKALEKY
-15 KAEKRGKLK
+15 NKEKRGKLK

-70 GILKEIPTLNIEYRG
+70 GILKEISPLEIEYRG
-85 RVYREIDVQ
+85 KVYKEVDVK
-94 AVIDKHPKTVLIDEL
+94 AVIEKHPKTVLIDEL
-109 AHTNIPGSKN
+109 AHTNIFGSKN
-119 HKRYEDV
+119 KKRYEDV
-126 LEILDAGINV
+126 LEILEAGINV

-149 DIVYT
+149 DIVQT
-154 ITGVE
+154 ITGIE
-159 VRERIPDRI
+159 VRERIPDKI

-175 EVIDIS
+175 EVVDIS
-181 SLNLRERL
+181 ASNLTERL

-195 NLKTVGAALKNFFRP
+195 NLKTAASALKNFFRL
-210 GNLDALREIA
+210 GNLNALRELA

-225 QEVDDTLLKYMEDK
+225 QEVDDDLTEYMNDK
-239 NIKTNWYTA
+239 EIKTNWHTT

-256 SSPKAGKIIRYGA
+256 SSPRAGKVIRYGA

-283 IETHGPF
+283 IESKGF
-290 KKGFS
+290 FNKGFS
-295 SEEWKVIEKHEELAR
+295 EDDWKVIKEHEELAK
-310 NLGAEIFRLK
+310 NLGADVFRLK
-320 TKNSSARS
+320 GKNVP
-328 IAKKILEFTSQKRIT
+328 KKILEFAVEKRIT
-343 QIVLGHSHR
+343 QIVLGHSSR
-352 TKVTTLFRGSVI
+352 SLFTRLFKGSVI

-369 NAKGTEIRIV
+369 HSKGTEIRIV
-379 PWENL
+379 PWSKM

>member
-1 MEERLTPEEALAKY
+1 MEEKRITPEKALEKY
-15 KAEKRGKLK
+15 NKEKRGKLK

-70 GILKEIPTLNIEYRG
+70 GILKEISPLEIEYRG
-85 RVYREIDVQ
+85 KVYKEVDVK
-94 AVIDKHPKTVLIDEL
+94 AVIEKHPKTVLIDEL
-109 AHTNIPGSKN
+109 AHTNIFGSKN
-119 HKRYEDV
+119 KKRYEDV
-126 LEILDAGINV
+126 LEILEAGINV

-149 DIVYT
+149 DIVQT
-154 ITGVE
+154 ITGIE
-159 VRERIPDRI
+159 VRERIPDKI

-175 EVIDIS
+175 EVVDIS
-181 SLNLRERL
+181 ASNLTERL

-195 NLKTVGAALKNFFRP
+195 NLKTAASALKNFFRL
-210 GNLDALREIA
+210 GNLNALRELA

-225 QEVDDTLLKYMEDK
+225 QEVDDDLTEYMNDK
-239 NIKTNWYTA
+239 EIKTNWHTT

-256 SSPKAGKIIRYGA
+256 SSPRAGKVIRYGA

-283 IETHGPF
+283 IES
-290 KKGFS
+290 KGFFNKNF
-295 SEEWKVIEKHEELAR
+295 SEDDWKVIKEHEELAK
-310 NLGAEIFRLK
+310 NLGAEVFRLK
-320 TKNSSARS
+320 GKNVP
-328 IAKKILEFTSQKRIT
+328 KKILEFAAEKRIT
-343 QIVLGHSHR
+343 QIVLGHSSR
-352 TKVTTLFRGSVI
+352 SLFTRLFKGSVI

-369 NAKGTEIRIV
+369 HSKGTEIRIV
-379 PWENL
+379 PWSKM